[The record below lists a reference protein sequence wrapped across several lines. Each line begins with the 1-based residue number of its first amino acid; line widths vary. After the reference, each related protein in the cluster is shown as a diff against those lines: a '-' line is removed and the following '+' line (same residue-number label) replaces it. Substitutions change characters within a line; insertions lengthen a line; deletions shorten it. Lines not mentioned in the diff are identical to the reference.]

1 MNVLFIAVDDLRPQL
16 GCYGDT
22 VVKTPNIDR
31 LALRGTDVRGGNDHG
46 ERQSHHIDED
56 VTLATVDLL
65 AHVVSMGPPFSV
77 VFTDWLS
84 MIPALGSSSR
94 PARFLTSRRRAS

>member
-1 MNVLFIAVDDLRPQL
+1 
-16 GCYGDT
+16 
-22 VVKTPNIDR
+22 
-31 LALRGTDVRGGNDHG
+31 
-46 ERQSHHIDED
+46 